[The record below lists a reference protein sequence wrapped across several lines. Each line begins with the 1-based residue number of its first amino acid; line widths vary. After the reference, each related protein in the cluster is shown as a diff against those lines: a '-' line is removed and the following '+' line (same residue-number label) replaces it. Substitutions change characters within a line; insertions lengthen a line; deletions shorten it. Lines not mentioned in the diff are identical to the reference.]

1 MSPESVTADRIQ
13 RELKLNIIDGRFP
26 PGAVLGL
33 QLIAGMFGTSISPV
47 RDALNRLVGER
58 IVELQ
63 PGGGFAVPIFDSRK
77 AYNIYSWHADIA
89 KAIVKVMDSLDQ
101 IGSPPAFLG
110 EGRSEPVAIAGATAE
125 FFNAL
130 ASCSP
135 NPEHQ
140 VAIEILGE
148 RLHIL
153 RLHEGM
159 LSRQAEELGSLWKL
173 ARSGN
178 RNATRVAMW
187 HYHRKRLLR
196 ASEISEAVILRSR
209 S

>member
-1 MSPESVTADRIQ
+1 MSPESVTADRIH
-13 RELKLNIIDGRFP
+13 RELKRNIVEGQFA
-26 PGAVLGL
+26 PGGVLGL
-33 QLIAGMFGTSISPV
+33 QNIARIFGTSISPV

-63 PGGGFAVPIFDSRK
+63 PGGGFTVPIFDKRK
-77 AYNIYSWHADIA
+77 AFHIYSWHAEVVRA
-89 KAIVKVMDSLDQ
+89 VVKVMDRLDHL
-101 IGSPPAFLG
+101 GSPPEMLSDTSLEAG
-110 EGRSEPVAIAGATAE
+110 VIARATSE
-125 FFNAL
+125 FFTAL

-135 NPEHQ
+135 NPEHL
-140 VAIEILGE
+140 VAIEGLGE

-173 ARSGN
+173 AGTGN

-196 ASEISEAVILRSR
+196 AGEICEAAILRAI
-209 S
+209 